1 MKKNSEND
9 SFWIVYADLMA
20 GLFFVFMLLVGA
32 IVVKY
37 VFTQN
42 SLDST
47 QTNLQKTQNLLDE
60 KQKAILNLA
69 NNLKSQEQKS
79 AELEALNKIFADK
92 LDKLNLDLSSLKNQ
106 NSIFILQISDLEN
119 VIKKLENENFDLNKT
134 IADLNL
140 KNLEKNK
147 TISQN
152 ELKIA
157 FLLDS
162 LSKKEIQFQ
171 QILQDLN
178 TTKNRIRNLTGIKV
192 KVIADI
198 KEKLGDKV
206 KIDPQSGALTLS
218 SSVLFDKDS
227 AVLKDT
233 AKNDLKDT
241 LKSYFDILL
250 KSDDIRENLQNIA
263 IVGFTDSDGSYIHN
277 IKLSQQRAFSVMEF
291 INSWNQDEK
300 LQRYLTAIGR
310 GYNELV
316 LKNGKEDKDASR
328 RIEIK
333 FDISNQEAVNE
344 IQKFLSIN

>member
-1 MKKNSEND
+1 MKTNREND

-42 SLDST
+42 SLDNTKSDLN
-47 QTNLQKTQNLLDE
+47 QTQNLLDQ
-60 KQKAILNLA
+60 KQKAILALTQG
-69 NNLKSQEQKS
+69 LKTKEQKN
-79 AELEALNKIFADK
+79 AELQALNKILGDK
-92 LDKLNLDLSSLKNQ
+92 LDKLNIDLIKLKSQ
-106 NSIFILQISDLEN
+106 NSLYILQISDLEN
-119 VIKKLENENFDLNKT
+119 IAKKLEDENFDLNKT
-134 IADLNL
+134 IANLNA
-140 KNLEKNK
+140 KNLENNS
-147 TISQN
+147 TISNQ

-157 FLLDS
+157 FLLDK
-162 LSKKEIQFQ
+162 LSQKELQFE

-198 KEKLGDKV
+198 KEKLGNKV

-227 AVLKDT
+227 AILKQD
-233 AKNDLKDT
+233 AKKDLENT
-241 LKSYFDILL
+241 LKSYFLALL
-250 KSDDIRENLQNIA
+250 NNDEIRKNLQNIA
-263 IVGFTDSDGSYIHN
+263 IVGYTDSDGSYIHN
-277 IKLSQQRAFSVMEF
+277 INLSQQRAFSVMEF
-291 INSWNQDEK
+291 INSWNKDERLK
-300 LQRYLTAIGR
+300 IYLTAIGR
-310 GYNELV
+310 GYNELIY
-316 LKNGKEDKDASR
+316 KNGVEDKDASR

-344 IQKFLSIN
+344 IQKFLDLN